1 MMDRAART
9 SISRRRFLV
18 RGAAATGGLFLLAC
32 GGDEKPVETATLGAS
47 PTAGGDTPR
56 PSATP
61 TASATVSPTGTAA
74 TTATAVPLTGPTGFA
89 YPIAGACMP
98 AGDQLMPNAPRTY
111 RNGIH
116 EGLDFYPGLAC
127 APIQRG
133 TPILAAKDG
142 TVIRA
147 DLNYQDI
154 TLAQVQE
161 LDAKTKAQG
170 FSDPVTLDIYRGRQ
184 VWVDHGGGIVTRHCH
199 MQFID
204 PAIKVGVAVK
214 TGTVLGG
221 VGESGTPE
229 FITAPNT
236 ELHLHW
242 ELRVGDS
249 FLGSGLPPTTVRALY
264 VRVFSR

>member
-1 MMDRAART
+1 MDD
-9 SISRRRFLV
+9 SIPHRLLSRRTFLM
-18 RGAAATGGLFLLAC
+18 RGAFGAGGLLLLAC
-32 GGDEKPVETATLGAS
+32 GGDEKPSTPTATAAAKATEG
-47 PTAGGDTPR
+47 TPR

-61 TASATVSPTGTAA
+61 TVAPPVIATGTAA
-74 TTATAVPLTGPTGFA
+74 LPPGPVGFT

-98 AGDQLMPNAPRTY
+98 QGDQLMPNAPRTY
-111 RNGIH
+111 RNGFH

-127 APIQRG
+127 AEVKRG
-133 TPILAAKDG
+133 TPIIAAAAG

-147 DLNYQDI
+147 DLDYKDI
-154 TLAQVQE
+154 TLQQITE

-184 VWVDHGGGIVTRHCH
+184 VWVDHGGGVVTRYCH
-199 MQFID
+199 LNSID

-214 TGTVLGG
+214 AGAVLAG

-229 FITAPNT
+229 SITAPNT
-236 ELHLHW
+236 ELHLHF
-242 ELRVGDS
+242 EVRVGDS

-264 VRVFSR
+264 ERLFAPR

>member
-1 MMDRAART
+1 MSPT
-9 SISRRRFLV
+9 PI
-18 RGAAATGGLFLLAC
+18 
-32 GGDEKPVETATLGAS
+32 AS
-47 PTAGGDTPR
+47 PTVAP
-56 PSATP
+56 AT
-61 TASATVSPTGTAA
+61 ATVP
-74 TTATAVPLTGPTGFA
+74 PLTGPTGFVF
-89 YPIAGACMP
+89 PIAGACLP
-98 AGDQLMPNAPRTY
+98 AGDQLMPNAPRAY
-111 RNGIH
+111 RNGFH

-147 DLNYQDI
+147 DLKYVDL
-154 TLAQVQE
+154 TLAQIRE

-184 VWVDHGGGIVTRHCH
+184 VWIDHGDGIVTRYCH
-199 MQFID
+199 MESID
-204 PAIKVGVAVK
+204 PAITTGLAVK
-214 TGTVLGG
+214 AGTRLGG

-229 FITAPNT
+229 SITDPNT

-249 FLGSGLPPTTVRALY
+249 FLGSGLPAATVRALY
-264 VRVFSR
+264 QRVFSR